1 MFHFIPKEVEK
12 PCIFTQ
18 KWGDHLVLMTLYLVT
33 IVNGHHF
40 KLASKC
46 ARGINEQLLKTSG
59 ADVLSSMKKEKK
71 KSEKPRRW
79 WQQRSK
85 PAVGQF

>member
-1 MFHFIPKEVEK
+1 MAI
-12 PCIFTQ
+12 T
-18 KWGDHLVLMTLYLVT
+18 
-33 IVNGHHF
+33 

-59 ADVLSSMKKEKK
+59 ADVLSSVKKEKK
-71 KSEKPRRW
+71 KTEKPRRW

-85 PAVGQF
+85 PAVDHF

>member
-1 MFHFIPKEVEK
+1 MAI
-12 PCIFTQ
+12 T
-18 KWGDHLVLMTLYLVT
+18 
-33 IVNGHHF
+33 

-71 KSEKPRRW
+71 IRKTSEMVATAVKTGSRSVLKTKSPLNGLFFELTIEKRLISVLVLLR
-79 WQQRSK
+79 
-85 PAVGQF
+85 GE

>member
-1 MFHFIPKEVEK
+1 MVI
-12 PCIFTQ
+12 T
-18 KWGDHLVLMTLYLVT
+18 
-33 IVNGHHF
+33 

-71 KSEKPRRW
+71 IRKTSEMVATAVKTGSRSVLKTKSPLNGLFFELTIEKRLISVLVLLR
-79 WQQRSK
+79 
-85 PAVGQF
+85 GE

>member
-1 MFHFIPKEVEK
+1 MAI
-12 PCIFTQ
+12 T
-18 KWGDHLVLMTLYLVT
+18 
-33 IVNGHHF
+33 

-71 KSEKPRRW
+71 NRKTSEMVATAVKTGSRSVLKTKSPLNGLFFELTIEKRLISVLVLLR
-79 WQQRSK
+79 
-85 PAVGQF
+85 GE